1 MRALK
6 AAEDLKQ
13 EKIFITIVNVPTL
26 KPVNKEAIA
35 QHLESNKLVIA
46 LEDHNIIGGLG
57 SAIAETI
64 AEEIPV
70 PLLRIGLRD
79 KYPESGESEQ
89 LLDHYGMG
97 IPDIVN
103 AAKRVFQKKRG

>member
-57 SAIAETI
+57 STI
-64 AEEIPV
+64 AEICTETIPKRV
-70 PLLRIGLRD
+70 IIMGLKD
-79 KYPESGESEQ
+79 IFPESREAES
-89 LLDHYGMG
+89 LLDKYGMG
-97 IPDIVN
+97 VNDIIQTIQN
-103 AAKRVFQKKRG
+103 ALS